1 MKWLSIHPLLEGKK
15 PMNQTNAKQQATI
28 KIGFITISDR
38 AARGEYE
45 DIGGPAMQTWI
56 GNALLSPYKIETI
69 IIEDEQALIEQTII
83 DFADNKNCNLI
94 LTTGGT
100 GPTTRDVTP
109 EATHAVCERIF
120 DGFAEQ
126 MRTVSLRTVPTAI
139 LSRQTAGT
147 RGKSLIINLPGK
159 PDAIAVCLGA
169 VFLAVPKCLELL
181 DNSNIQ
187 IDLDFVEKDF
197 S

>member
-1 MKWLSIHPLLEGKK
+1 MLITSVTITQTTNTVKMKKTK
-15 PMNQTNAKQQATI
+15 I
-28 KIGFITISDR
+28 KVGFITISDR
-38 AARGEYE
+38 AARGEYA
-45 DIGGPAMQTWI
+45 DIGGPAMQSWI
-56 GNALLSPYKIETI
+56 QKALLSSYETESV
-69 IIEDEQALIEQTII
+69 IIEDEQDLIEKTLI
-83 DFADNKNCNLI
+83 DFADNKGCNLI

-126 MRTVSLRTVPTAI
+126 MRSVSLRSVPTAI

-147 RGKSLIINLPGK
+147 LDESLIINLPGK

-181 DNSNIQ
+181 DGSNIQ
-187 IDLDFVEKDF
+187 IDLDFVEQDF
-197 S
+197 

>member
-1 MKWLSIHPLLEGKK
+1 MK
-15 PMNQTNAKQQATI
+15 NTQI
-28 KIGFITISDR
+28 KVGFITISDR
-38 AARGEYE
+38 AARGEYA
-45 DIGGPAMQTWI
+45 DIGGPAMQDWI
-56 GNALLSPYKIETI
+56 QNALLSPFESATI
-69 IIEDEQALIEQTII
+69 IIQDEQILIAQTLI
-83 DFADNKNCNLI
+83 DFADNKQCNLI

-109 EATHAVCERIF
+109 EATQQVCERIF

-126 MRTVSLRTVPTAI
+126 MRAVSLRTVPTAI

-159 PDAIAVCLGA
+159 PDAIALCLSA

-181 DNSNIQ
+181 DNANIQ
-187 IDLDFVEKDF
+187 IDLDFIEQDF